1 MNHVQ
6 ACVLVPGPLRAVE
19 ESLRHTIRVLCGETG
34 ATMLT
39 LCAPGADG
47 PCAAEI
53 RLHLDAAYG
62 SACDRGEMLGLSWAP
77 APDSQ
82 YPSFTGTLLIW
93 GLDAQSSWMGLDGV
107 YSCAG
112 GLPAGASE
120 RAREREAALQIAF
133 AVLRC
138 FEASPAGD
146 GVCRSGLKVSA

>member
-6 ACVLVPGPLRAVE
+6 ACVLVPGPLRTVE
-19 ESLRHTIRVLCGETG
+19 EGLRRSIRLLCGETG

-39 LCAPGADG
+39 LCAPDNDG
-47 PCAAEI
+47 VCASEI

-62 SACDRGEMLGLSWAP
+62 SARDRGEMLGLSWAP
-77 APDSQ
+77 APDSH

-107 YSCAG
+107 YSCPG
-112 GLPAGASE
+112 GIPAGASE

-138 FEASPAGD
+138 FEGLPAGD
-146 GVCRSGLKVSA
+146 AVCRSGLAVPA